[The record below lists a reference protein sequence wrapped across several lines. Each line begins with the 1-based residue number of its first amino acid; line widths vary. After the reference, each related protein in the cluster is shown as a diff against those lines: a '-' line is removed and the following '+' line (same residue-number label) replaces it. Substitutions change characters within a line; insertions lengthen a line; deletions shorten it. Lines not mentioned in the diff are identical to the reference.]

1 MDIWIWAGAACGLLV
16 IAGLALM
23 LFAPARAIILID
35 TATSTARIEQK
46 LFWGF
51 GPLTY
56 KRILPS
62 DLQGIPMPAFH
73 DPERIGPALMT
84 PGLADATFKAI
95 RDLFALKPSL
105 ARFELL
111 LNLPDPSQTRV
122 IETGAHAAMAVA
134 PAAIRDAIVI
144 GKSETPGAEVQAK
157 FELMATPGQLN
168 AIYNA
173 LKESRPGHEF
183 RRRLKRKPKPVRR
196 PVREVRAP

>member
-1 MDIWIWAGAACGLLV
+1 MDIWIWAGVAVGLV
-16 IAGLALM
+16 AIVGVALM

-46 LFWGF
+46 LLWGF

-56 KRILPS
+56 KRILPA
-62 DLQGIPMPAFH
+62 DVQGIAMPVFH
-73 DPERIGPALMT
+73 DPERIGLALMT
-84 PGLADATFKAI
+84 PGLADATFRSI
-95 RDLFALKPSL
+95 RDLFALKPTV

-134 PAAIRDAIVI
+134 PVAIRDAIVI
-144 GKSETPGAEVQAK
+144 GKCETPGAEVHAK
-157 FELMATPGQLN
+157 FELTATPGQIN

-183 RRRLKRKPKPVRR
+183 RKRLKRKPKPVRR

>member
-1 MDIWIWAGAACGLLV
+1 MDVWIWAAIGGGLV
-16 IAGLALM
+16 AVTGLALL
-23 LFAPARAIILID
+23 LFAPARATILID
-35 TATSTARIEQK
+35 TATSTARVEQK
-46 LFWGF
+46 LLWGF
-51 GPLTY
+51 GPMTY

-62 DLQGIPMPAFH
+62 DVQGIPMPVFH

-84 PGLADATFKAI
+84 PGLADATFKAV

-111 LNLPDPSQTRV
+111 LNLPDPSQARV

-144 GKSETPGAEVQAK
+144 GKCEAPGAEVHAK
-157 FELMATPGQLN
+157 FELTATSGQIN

-173 LKESRPGHEF
+173 LRESRPGHEF
-183 RRRLKRKPKPVRR
+183 RKRLKRKPKPVRR